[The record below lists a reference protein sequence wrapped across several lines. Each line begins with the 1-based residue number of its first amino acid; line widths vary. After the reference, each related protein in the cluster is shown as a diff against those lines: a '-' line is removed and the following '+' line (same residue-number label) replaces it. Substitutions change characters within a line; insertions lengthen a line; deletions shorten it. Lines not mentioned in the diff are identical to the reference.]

1 MSVRAKNKKE
11 ALCWNK
17 KQYNGNFEKN
27 YNLTHQM
34 NFDKYIFRYVILGDL
49 SSMKNKKIIN
59 MLNIGCGVGELSFFL

>member
-34 NFDKYIFRYVILGDL
+34 NFDKYRMWSREVILFF
-49 SSMKNKKIIN
+49 MK
-59 MLNIGCGVGELSFFL
+59 LL